1 MLLWL
6 REYTAELAWGLGF
19 SAVMFIAVMIAVPV
33 LVIRLPADYFRCRN
47 WRERHLAHRR
57 HPAVHIA
64 LIVARNLLGILFIL
78 AGVGMLVL
86 PGQGILS
93 IVIGLVLTDMPGKFR
108 FARWIV
114 GRPVILTAVNRLRAR
129 SGRPPLVIPHCPD
142 E

>member
-1 MLLWL
+1 MLLWM
-6 REYTAELAWGLGF
+6 REYTAQLAWGLGL
-19 SAVMFIAVMIAVPV
+19 SALMFIAAMIAVPV
-33 LVIRLPADYFRCRN
+33 VVIRIPPDYFRCRN

-57 HPAVHIA
+57 HPAVHLS
-64 LIVARNLLGILFIL
+64 LIVARNLLGILLIL
-78 AGVGMLVL
+78 AGMGMLVL

-129 SGRPPLVIPHCPD
+129 AGRPPLVIPHCPD